1 MESALW
7 AELGGG
13 LDDGAWLSPFVQI
26 PAINDT
32 DFILVNYRHPEGLK
46 LLIPPCPGFGMPSN
60 GGNPKSRKLLHL
72 SS

>member
-1 MESALW
+1 MLESALW

-32 DFILVNYRHPEGLK
+32 DFILVTIA
-46 LLIPPCPGFGMPSN
+46 IPRASN
-60 GGNPKSRKLLHL
+60 F
-72 SS
+72 